1 MKRLFYFNASDR
13 AVVATLV
20 TVIAIAAMVLF
31 FTSCST
37 EEPTL
42 PPSEPAETNI
52 YVKADTA
59 YLKEVTITFQCR
71 GFDIS
76 SQPFEGT
83 RAELKADGKAM
94 TDLWVLDYID
104 GSLAQSV
111 IHQTASDEDFGT
123 PTLNLAVGSHHV
135 YFIASRGK
143 IATLDTDGHT
153 ITFGTVSD
161 TFYYD
166 LALNVTA
173 TSSGSRSVTL
183 ERCVTKLTAV
193 ITDAIPEG
201 AATFNMTPS
210 QWYYGWD
217 YVAGTPTT
225 ATTSQAITI
234 NIPASEIGNT
244 DELLNIFG
252 FSSDTEWTTDV
263 TLNCKTSTGSILGT
277 ATISDVPLKQNR
289 ITTFSGPLF
298 SANGLTTV
306 SLSTDWQ
313 TDYTG
318 TW

>member
-1 MKRLFYFNASDR
+1 MKKILFPA
-13 AVVATLV
+13 AVAALCF
-20 TVIAIAAMVLF
+20 IA
-31 FTSCST
+31 CST
-37 EEPTL
+37 DEPTL
-42 PPSEPAETNI
+42 PPSEPAETNV

-94 TDLWVLDYID
+94 TDLWVLDYMD

-111 IHQTASDEDFGT
+111 IHQTSDQEDFGS
-123 PTLNLAVGSHHV
+123 PTVNLAVGNHHV

-143 IATLDTDGHT
+143 TPTLNTDAGT

-161 TFYYD
+161 TFYED
-166 LALNVTA
+166 LLLDVTA
-173 TSSGSRSVTL
+173 SSNGSRSVTL
-183 ERCVTKLTAV
+183 ERCVTKFTAV

-201 AATFNMTPS
+201 AATFNMTPTE
-210 QWYYGWD
+210 WYYGWD

-225 ATTSQAITI
+225 ATASQAIII
-234 NIPASEIGNT
+234 NIPASEIGKTN
-244 DELLNIFG
+244 ESLNIFS
-252 FSSDTEWTTDV
+252 FSVSDEWTTDV
-263 TLNCKTSTGSILGT
+263 AIDCKKDDGTILGT
-277 ATISDVPLKQNR
+277 ATIADVPLKQNR

-313 TDYTG
+313 TEYEG